1 MYTSN
6 KKGRA
11 IMTEFSFY
19 LSTEDTERL
28 FALKEEAGKTQ
39 LTGNE
44 YARQLLEATLYRL
57 HPEQVRYDDE
67 TGERIPRKRGTAHD

>member
-11 IMTEFSFY
+11 IMTEFGFY

-28 FALKEEAGKTQ
+28 FALKEEAGATH

-67 TGERIPRKRGTAHD
+67 TGERIPRKRGAAHD